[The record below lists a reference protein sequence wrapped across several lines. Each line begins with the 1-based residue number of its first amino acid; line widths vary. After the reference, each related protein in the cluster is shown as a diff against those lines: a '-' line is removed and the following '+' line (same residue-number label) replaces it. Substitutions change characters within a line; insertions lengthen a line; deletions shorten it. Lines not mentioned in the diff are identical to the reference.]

1 MVKITQRWRND
12 HRQTRICGRR
22 YRMNNRCLLGAGVA
36 LALAL
41 GGAQAQAQWFAGP
54 SAFYFGG
61 EGGWTS
67 LDSQSNN
74 FGGTAGAPA
83 FSGSETFND
92 GYNVGARAGYM
103 MGPLR
108 LEEEFSYR
116 NNSINGQGAP
126 AGFPANGGGAA
137 GGGAFGGNRTSY
149 AIMTNAIYDFNFGW
163 PISPHLGGGIGLVD
177 VHEGLNQASI
187 GTVVG
192 NDSWQFGYQGIAGI
206 RYFFTPIF
214 ALDLDY
220 RYLAT
225 TDASYTLSSN
235 PKLGAYAGTSM
246 KSGYSSQNFV
256 ASLTILFGPPPPPP
270 VAPAAAPAPP
280 PPPPQQVYLVFFDW
294 DKYTITREGM
304 QIVQKAAA
312 AWKSGAP
319 VQIHVTGYTDT
330 SGSPGYNQRLSERR
344 ANAVASA
351 LVRLGVPRSEMVIRG
366 RGENDLRVPTPPG
379 VREPQNRRVEII
391 WTR

>member
-1 MVKITQRWRND
+1 
-12 HRQTRICGRR
+12 
-22 YRMNNRCLLGAGVA
+22 MNNRCLLGAGVA
-36 LALAL
+36 VALAL
-41 GGAQAQAQWFAGP
+41 GGAQARAQWFAGP

-67 LDSQSNN
+67 LNSENDRFSGNPA
-74 FGGTAGAPA
+74 AGAPA
-83 FSGSETFND
+83 FGGTETFND
-92 GYNVGARAGYM
+92 GFNVGVRAGYM

-108 LEEEFSYR
+108 LEEEFSFR
-116 NNSINGQGAP
+116 KNSITGLSAP
-126 AGFPANGGGAA
+126 VAIVGP
-137 GGGAFGGNRTSY
+137 GAFGGNRNTY
-149 AIMTNAIYDFNFGW
+149 ALMTNAIYDFNFGW
-163 PISPHLGGGIGLVD
+163 PISPHIGVGIGAVNI
-177 VHEGLNQASI
+177 HEGLTQAGI

-192 NDSWQFGYQGIAGI
+192 QNQWEFGYQGIAGI

-225 TDASYTLSSN
+225 TDPSFTLASN
-235 PKLGAYAGTSM
+235 KALGPYAGTSV
-246 KSGYSSQNFV
+246 KSGYSSNNFV
-256 ASLTILFGPPPPPP
+256 ASLTILFGAPPPP

-294 DKYTITREGM
+294 DKYTITREGNE
-304 QIVQKAAA
+304 IIRKAAA
-312 AWKSGAP
+312 AWRSGAP
-319 VQIHVTGYTDT
+319 VQINVTGYTDT

-351 LVRLGVPRSEMVIRG
+351 LVRLGVPRSEMAVRG

>member
-1 MVKITQRWRND
+1 
-12 HRQTRICGRR
+12 
-22 YRMNNRCLLGAGVA
+22 MNNRYLLGAGVA
-36 LALAL
+36 LALAV

-61 EGGWTS
+61 EGGWTN
-67 LDSQSNN
+67 LDNQTDSFS
-74 FGGTAGAPA
+74 GAGTKGAPA
-83 FSGSETFND
+83 YSATESFGS

-116 NNSINGQGAP
+116 NNPISGLSAP
-126 AGFPANGGGAA
+126 VALVGPGK
-137 GGGAFGGNRTSY
+137 FGGNRTSY

-163 PISPHLGGGIGLVD
+163 PISPHLGVGIGAVD
-177 VHEGLNQASI
+177 VHEGLNQA
-187 GTVVG
+187 GVGDVV
-192 NDSWQFGYQGIAGI
+192 NSDSWEFGYQAIAGV

-214 ALDLDY
+214 ALDVDF

-225 TDASYTLSSN
+225 TDPSYTLN
-235 PKLGAYAGTSM
+235 PTNKALGGYAGTSV
-246 KSGYSSQNFV
+246 KSGYSSENVV
-256 ASLTILFGPPPPPP
+256 ASLTILFAPPPPPP
-270 VAPAAAPAPP
+270 VAPVAAPAPP

-294 DKYTITREGM
+294 DKYTITRDGM
-304 QIVQKAAA
+304 QIVRKAAA

-344 ANAVASA
+344 ANAVANA
-351 LVRLGVPRSEMVIRG
+351 LVRLGVPRSEMAVLG